1 MKKLLSI
8 LIAYWKTVVPMGDYP
23 LSLDQTKEAPRPRL
37 PQAHRY
43 HA

>member
-1 MKKLLSI
+1 MRRFLDA
-8 LIAYWKTVVPMGDYP
+8 LIAYWKMAVSIGDYA
-23 LSLDQTKEAPRPRL
+23 LSLDRKKEAPRPRL